1 VWPCSTWLCVCVQ
14 DIQAYTSTSGEFCY
28 PIIADTDRSIAKT
41 LGMIDPDEVDVQGLP
56 LTCRAVSNIL
66 SLFLSFSNYFF
77 F

>member
-1 VWPCSTWLCVCVQ
+1 MYVQ

-56 LTCRAVSNIL
+56 LTCRAVSYTL
-66 SLFLSFSNYFF
+66 SVSLIQQLLFF
-77 F
+77 